1 MRQGLG
7 SKFSQS
13 LLSCVWSDTDVHLL
27 FPLQNRQALWWHG
40 AHRPRQPQ
48 AALFHRQRWA
58 NVQIYLEFF
67 KNIKTPHSWWFQG
80 EISRDLDVLYVPW
93 WNKSLTYSQN
103 RAPDGGYFWNM
114 VFDFRYLAK
123 VSMGLLQW
131 HLSGFP
137 KVASILHFPL
147 LAIVWWSNLAAF
159 DPGKLNIAGWWWNQ
173 RMLPSATN
181 RSWALLVT
189 CPVILFYHSLLIA
202 ATPPSTHMLKFRE
215 PCGNHGIDKIN
226 STRGNIWAL
235 SHRRIFTSPDSW
247 MHNGNLV
254 LHF

>member
-1 MRQGLG
+1 MFRYILNFLRT
-7 SKFSQS
+7 SK
-13 LLSCVWSDTDVHLL
+13 LLIPDD
-27 FPLQNRQALWWHG
+27 
-40 AHRPRQPQ
+40 
-48 AALFHRQRWA
+48 
-58 NVQIYLEFF
+58 F
-67 KNIKTPHSWWFQG
+67 KVRFQG
-80 EISRDLDVLYVPW
+80 TWMFCMYLGEVRVWHTVKTEP
-93 WNKSLTYSQN
+93 QM
-103 RAPDGGYFWNM
+103 GGYFRNT

-137 KVASILHFPL
+137 KVPLILHFPL
-147 LAIVWWSNLAAF
+147 LVMVWWSNLATC

-202 ATPPSTHMLKFRE
+202 ATPASTHMLKFRE
-215 PCGNHGIDKIN
+215 PCGNHGIGKIN

-235 SHRRIFTSPDSW
+235 SHRRIFSSPDSW